1 VTEGVTRAPFYFT
14 AVTVRRGTVSVDG
27 VQNSVEFTEKNIR
40 TDLDAMQDKEKIS
53 EKLGL

>member
-1 VTEGVTRAPFYFT
+1 VSCSVTEGVTRTPFYFT

-40 TDLDAMQDKEKIS
+40 TDLDAMQEIV
-53 EKLGL
+53 